1 VTVRDI
7 SIIDTAKPALESPAR
22 PTETGR
28 ATTPSLSLVTRLL
41 RSRVITITA
50 MLVVMFAFFALT
62 QRNFLNY
69 DNLMLLL
76 INASILFVVAIGLT
90 FVLLVGGFDLSIG
103 ALLGLSGFVLAYCVN
118 SLHLPI
124 VLAIAATIAFGA
136 LVAGVTNG
144 LLIGR
149 LKLSFMVVTLGT
161 MTLFAGLIK
170 RVSGGTTVEIHSS
183 FLVNDFSFGKFIGLP
198 IPVLCCALIFAIAA
212 YVLRFTLFGR
222 DVYAVG
228 GNHNAARL
236 SGISVSWTI
245 IAVYAIAGAAAAFGG
260 IVAASR
266 TGSAGPT
273 VGDAVMLQA
282 AAAVLIGGTS
292 LRGGSGT
299 VLGTAIGVVF
309 FGVLSNGLQMAGFGT
324 EWQQII
330 SGVII
335 VGAALADKVQ
345 RDGFASSS
353 LRLPFRSGAR
363 GGV

>member
-1 VTVRDI
+1 VTLREAQ
-7 SIIDTAKPALESPAR
+7 TANVPTAPPASPGPEPAAAEQVTHAQPSFAR
-22 PTETGR
+22 
-28 ATTPSLSLVTRLL
+28 RLL
-41 RSRVITITA
+41 GSRAVTITTL
-50 MLVVMFAFFALT
+50 LVVMFVLFATT
-62 QRNFLNY
+62 QPNFLNY
-69 DNLMLLL
+69 SNLMLLL

-103 ALLGLSGFVLAYCVN
+103 SLLGLSGFVLAYCFN

-124 VLAIAATIAFGA
+124 LVAMAATVAFGA
-136 LVAGVTNG
+136 VVGGLSNG
-144 LLIGR
+144 FLIGR

-161 MTLFAGLIK
+161 MTLFSGLIK
-170 RVSGGTTVEIHSS
+170 LVSGGTTVEINSA
-183 FLVNDFSFGKFIGLP
+183 FLVDKFSFGKVAGIP
-198 IPVLCCALIFAIAA
+198 IPVLGCALVFAIAA
-212 YVLRFTLFGR
+212 YVLRYTLFGR

-228 GNHNAARL
+228 GNPTAARL
-236 SGISVSWTI
+236 SGINVSWTI
-245 IAVYAIAGAAAAFGG
+245 VLVYAIAGGAAAFGG

-273 VGDAVMLQA
+273 VGDAIMLQA

-299 VLGTAIGVVF
+299 VLGTAIGVLF

-335 VGAALADKVQ
+335 AGAALADKIQ
-345 RDGFASSS
+345 RDGLASLA
-353 LRLPFRSGAR
+353 LRLPLRSS
-363 GGV
+363 VKV